1 MRLRHVS
8 SVRMTRLVSGAPG
21 LISGAVALGVTLP
34 TLAQGPGWQGGP
46 PFGPYPLGPHPFGP
60 WLWAAGLFFLLR
72 ILLVTGLS
80 LVVWR
85 LLMTRPLWQR
95 PDNAVQ
101 ILRERYARGE
111 ISEDEYRKRAATL
124 A

>member
-1 MRLRHVS
+1 MRLRRVY
-8 SVRMTRLVSGAPG
+8 SVLVTGLVSGA
-21 LISGAVALGVTLP
+21 LALGFALP
-34 TLAQGPGWQGGP
+34 SLAQGLGP
-46 PFGPYPLGPHPFGP
+46 EVGRPFGPHAFGPHPFGP

-72 ILLVTGLS
+72 VLLVTGLI

-85 LLMTRPLWQR
+85 LFLTRPLWQR
-95 PDNAVQ
+95 PDSAVQ